1 MIGIIK
7 ELVTQ
12 PSAQQAQVVVSLIG
26 LVSASIVAVFGL
38 LGSAITFFLNKRSE
52 RIIDLRKTKE
62 NQYLE
67 FLGSLASLKVA
78 TDQERHEIQDILSK
92 RVQTIYLVGSKGV
105 QTSLKELLDY
115 LLGDASDLDQ
125 QNKLYASLIREMRKD
140 LYGKRSQSL
149 GSILLTT
156 FRD

>member
-115 LLGDASDLDQ
+115 LMGDASDLDQ